1 MKNAIKYG
9 LIVGVLSGLWI
20 FLLHFMGVYDDAYPR
35 EGGFSGLEVLSIVIP
50 FAGLFFGIK
59 SFRDNFNG
67 GRMEFFEGIM
77 EGFKIMIV
85 GGIIAAFFATVYVQY
100 VGKDMQIDFM
110 ARVAGAG
117 IVGVLFTLIISL
129 LLMNRQRNL

>member
-9 LIVGVLSGLWI
+9 LIIGVLSGLWI
-20 FLLHFMGVYDDAYPR
+20 FLLHFTGVYDNAYPR
-35 EGGFSGLEVLSIVIP
+35 EGNFSTLEVLSIFIP
-50 FAGLFFGIK
+50 LIGLFFGIK

-85 GGIIAAFFATVYVQY
+85 GGIIAAFFATIYVSY

-110 ARVAGAG
+110 GRVAGAG
-117 IVGVLFTLIISL
+117 IVGVLFTLVISL
-129 LLMNRQRNL
+129 LLMNKQRNL